1 MVQSGSEFVIGWNI
15 NQIQAQEIDEYFQS
29 LTMWCYS
36 RGFKQIYIFQS
47 KRIQKLRKQLKYR
60 NRSTL
65 AGNIYTYW
73 YVTSKFD
80 DAIFIIHVTG
90 ETNVLHKKV
99 FFDER
104 HGGSQEE
111 RHKQV
116 DVDGVARAVE
126 LSTTDSM
133 VLLISSFLSDMGTAN
148 YYIVVLLGLPLYLE
162 YRIHF

>member
-1 MVQSGSEFVIGWNI
+1 M
-15 NQIQAQEIDEYFQS
+15 
-29 LTMWCYS
+29 
-36 RGFKQIYIFQS
+36 
-47 KRIQKLRKQLKYR
+47 QKLRKQLKYR

-73 YVTSKFD
+73 YVISKFD

-90 ETNVLHKKV
+90 ETHVLHKKV

-148 YYIVVLLGLPLYLE
+148 YYIVVLLGLQFIFRVQNIIFNFHFNLLE
-162 YRIHF
+162 VDHNDDGYD

>member
-1 MVQSGSEFVIGWNI
+1 M
-15 NQIQAQEIDEYFQS
+15 
-29 LTMWCYS
+29 
-36 RGFKQIYIFQS
+36 
-47 KRIQKLRKQLKYR
+47 QKLRKQLKYR

-90 ETNVLHKKV
+90 ETHVLHKKV

-133 VLLISSFLSDMGTAN
+133 VLLISSFLSDMGTSN
-148 YYIVVLLGLPLYLE
+148 YYIVY
-162 YRIHF
+162 Y